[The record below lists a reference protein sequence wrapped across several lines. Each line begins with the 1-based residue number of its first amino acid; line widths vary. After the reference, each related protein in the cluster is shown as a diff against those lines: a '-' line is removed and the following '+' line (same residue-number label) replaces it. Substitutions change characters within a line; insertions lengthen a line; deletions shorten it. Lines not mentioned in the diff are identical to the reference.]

1 MDEEAKLLRR
11 LKNGDGAALEAVIG
25 RYTPYL
31 SAVLWRAGGGG
42 LSPEDQEELLSDVFL
57 ALWQNAARLDP
68 DRGGVRAYLAATA
81 RHGVYR
87 RLRARRQDLSLE
99 AQAETGA
106 EPAAEDPDRLGLWD
120 AVAMLGEE
128 DLELFVR
135 YYRYGQSLREIA
147 GAMGMKLSTVKT
159 RLFRGKQ
166 KLKQILT
173 EAEGIR

>member
-11 LKNGDGAALEAVIG
+11 LKNGDGAALEAAI
-25 RYTPYL
+25 RLYTPYL
-31 SAVLWRAGGGG
+31 STVLWRAGGGG
-42 LSPEDQEELLSDVFL
+42 LAPEDQEELLSDVFL

-68 DRGGVRAYLAATA
+68 DRGSVRAYLAATA
-81 RHGVYR
+81 RHGVSRLLRTR
-87 RLRARRQDLSLE
+87 RATISLE
-99 AQAETGA
+99 EQAEHGL

-120 AVAMLGEE
+120 AVAALGEE
-128 DLELFVR
+128 NLELFVR

-166 KLKQILT
+166 KLKQSLT
-173 EAEGIR
+173 DAEGSI